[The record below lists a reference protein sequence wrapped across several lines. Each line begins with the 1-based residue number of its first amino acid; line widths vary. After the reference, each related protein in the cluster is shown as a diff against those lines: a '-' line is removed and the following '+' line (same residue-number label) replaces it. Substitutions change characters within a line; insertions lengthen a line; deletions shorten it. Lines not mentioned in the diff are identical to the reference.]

1 MAFSIPAEPPE
12 FLTADNYV
20 AGLQEF
26 RSEER
31 QRNVQRYF
39 KSGKGQYGEGD
50 VFIGVPMGE
59 ASKLS
64 KRFRAMP
71 LGELEKLLESPI
83 HEARAGAVKI
93 MRVQAAAKRT
103 PEVRRKEL
111 FDLYLRRIDRI
122 NNWDLVDVGAPE
134 VVGGYLFNRPR
145 DVLFRLA
152 RSEDLWER
160 RTAMV
165 AAYYFLRR
173 GDLDDGYRLAEMLI
187 DDPHDLVRK
196 PVGSFLRWAGQK
208 DLPRLIE
215 FLDRH
220 AATMP
225 RTTLRYALEHFD
237 AEARAHYMGLAK
249 ATGVERE
256 G

>member
-1 MAFSIPAEPPE
+1 MAQLPNSEW
-12 FLTADNYV
+12 TAANYIE
-20 AGLQEF
+20 GLQEV
-26 RSEER
+26 RSDEQ
-31 QRNVQRYF
+31 QRKVQRYF

-59 ASKLS
+59 VFKLS
-64 KRFRAMP
+64 KRFIATP
-71 LGELEKLLESPI
+71 LDELEKLLESPI

-103 PEVRRKEL
+103 TEERRKEL
-111 FDLYLRRIDRI
+111 FDLSLRRIDRI
-122 NNWDLVDVGAPE
+122 NNWDLVDLGAPE
-134 VVGGYLFNRPR
+134 VVGGYLFKRPR
-145 DVLFRLA
+145 DQLFRLA

-160 RTAMV
+160 RTAIV
-165 AAYYFLRR
+165 ATYYFVRR
-173 GDLDDGYRLAEMLI
+173 GDLDDGYRLAQILI
-187 DDPHDLVRK
+187 NDPHDLIRK

-215 FLDRH
+215 FLDRY

-237 AEARAHYMGLAK
+237 AEPRAHYMGLAK
-249 ATGVERE
+249 ATGR
-256 G
+256 